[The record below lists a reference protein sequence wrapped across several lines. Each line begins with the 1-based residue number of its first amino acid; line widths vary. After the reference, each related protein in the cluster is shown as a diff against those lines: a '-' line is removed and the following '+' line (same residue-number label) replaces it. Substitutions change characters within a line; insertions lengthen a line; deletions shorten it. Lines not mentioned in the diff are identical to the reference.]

1 MNHIYVTNH
10 TYVQFKVAKGRL
22 SGLLMLLLLFFHF
35 LFCVGASFL
44 IIIISQYCGHLSKQ
58 EVNYMGVCL
67 CHCVTIF
74 FTARHWFGQP
84 KYSTH
89 IKTFLR
95 CTGFCL
101 YFLHFIYVKPVRS
114 PLIQRTPAG
123 SSFRLLAQTFYN
135 YIWFT
140 QSVSFQEN

>member
-1 MNHIYVTNH
+1 MYNLKWLKKTAFGFTHV
-10 TYVQFKVAKGRL
+10 VDVVVV
-22 SGLLMLLLLFFHF
+22 FFYF

-44 IIIISQYCGHLSKQ
+44 IIITSQYCGHLSKQ

-74 FTARHWFGQP
+74 FTARH
-84 KYSTH
+84 
-89 IKTFLR
+89 
-95 CTGFCL
+95 
-101 YFLHFIYVKPVRS
+101 
-114 PLIQRTPAG
+114 
-123 SSFRLLAQTFYN
+123 

>member
-1 MNHIYVTNH
+1 MHH
-10 TYVQFKVAKGRL
+10 TYVQFKVAKKRL
-22 SGLLMLLLLFFHF
+22 SGFTHVVVVFFYF

-44 IIIISQYCGHLSKQ
+44 ILIVVQYCGHLSKQ

-74 FTARHWFGQP
+74 FTARH
-84 KYSTH
+84 
-89 IKTFLR
+89 
-95 CTGFCL
+95 
-101 YFLHFIYVKPVRS
+101 
-114 PLIQRTPAG
+114 
-123 SSFRLLAQTFYN
+123 

>member
-1 MNHIYVTNH
+1 MSCQVINNKTIMCSSNHQFKKAETLIMLNKMIYIYIYENESYIYVTNH
-10 TYVQFKVAKGRL
+10 TYVQFKVAKRRL

-44 IIIISQYCGHLSKQ
+44 IIIILQYCGHLSKQ

-74 FTARHWFGQP
+74 FTARH
-84 KYSTH
+84 
-89 IKTFLR
+89 
-95 CTGFCL
+95 
-101 YFLHFIYVKPVRS
+101 
-114 PLIQRTPAG
+114 
-123 SSFRLLAQTFYN
+123 